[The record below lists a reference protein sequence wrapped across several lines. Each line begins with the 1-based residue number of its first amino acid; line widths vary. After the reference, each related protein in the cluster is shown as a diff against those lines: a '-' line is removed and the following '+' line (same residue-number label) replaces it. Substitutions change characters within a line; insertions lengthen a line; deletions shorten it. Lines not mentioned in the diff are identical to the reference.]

1 MNTKDIFNFL
11 KPKNELENQGEFAEN
26 HPYIP
31 DELWV
36 KCPICKNV
44 ILSSDLVDNFKVC
57 PKCGYHFRIAARQ
70 RIEMTVDEGTFTE
83 FDADMTS
90 SNIIDFPDYARKL
103 KNAKINSGENESVI
117 TGMAKIGGYDT
128 VMAVMNSQ
136 FMMGSMGTVTG
147 EKVTRAF
154 EYAAE
159 NQLPIIIFTVSGGA
173 RMQEGIMSLMQMAK
187 TSGAAKKHSDAG
199 LLYITV
205 LTDPT
210 TGGVTAS
217 FAMEGDIILAEPHAL
232 IGFAGPRVIEQ
243 TIRQKLPKDFQ
254 SAEFLLEKG
263 FVDAVVERKDMKS
276 SLARILSL
284 HCSVPTKESTKEDED
299 NECI

>member
-1 MNTKDIFNFL
+1 MTKDIFNFL
-11 KPKNELENQGEFAEN
+11 KPKNELEGHEALSEN
-26 HPYIP
+26 KPYIP

-36 KCPICKNV
+36 KCPVCKNV
-44 ILSSDLVDNFKVC
+44 MLSSDLEENYKVC
-57 PKCGYHFRIAARQ
+57 PKCSYHFRIPARQ
-70 RIEMTVDEGTFTE
+70 RTEMTVDEGTFSE
-83 FDADMTS
+83 FDADMMS
-90 SNIIDFPDYARKL
+90 ANIIDFPEYTRKL

-117 TGMAKIGGYDT
+117 TGICEIGGQKT
-128 VMAVMNSQ
+128 VIAVMNSQ

-147 EKVTRAF
+147 EKITRAF
-154 EYAAE
+154 EYATE
-159 NQLPIIIFTVSGGA
+159 NRLPVVIFTVSGGA
-173 RMQEGIMSLMQMAK
+173 RMQEGILSLMQMAK
-187 TSGAAKKHSDAG
+187 TSGAVKLHSDKG

-217 FAMEGDIILAEPHAL
+217 FAMEGDIILSEPHAL

-263 FVDAVVERKDMKS
+263 FVDAVVERKNMKDT
-276 SLARILSL
+276 LAKLLKL
-284 HCSVPTKESTKEDED
+284 HSESEVVDI
-299 NECI
+299 ECL